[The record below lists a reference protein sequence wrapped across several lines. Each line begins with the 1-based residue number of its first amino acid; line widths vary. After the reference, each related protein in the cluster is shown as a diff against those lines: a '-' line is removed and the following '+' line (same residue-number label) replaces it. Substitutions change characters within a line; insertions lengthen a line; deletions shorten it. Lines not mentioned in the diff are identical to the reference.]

1 MVSRTPSP
9 KAKHFR
15 GSKVTGYRS
24 NQQFEMVHRVGGAK
38 AKAQGVAVGPG
49 VGVPAISR
57 SASSY
62 EDICSS
68 ENEELELNS
77 TTKQE
82 PRICC
87 FGGGEFDNSARASKK
102 IF

>member
-15 GSKVTGYRS
+15 GSKATGYRS
-24 NQQFEMVHRVGGAK
+24 NQQIEIVQRVGGAK
-38 AKAQGVAVGPG
+38 AQVVAVIPG

-77 TTKQE
+77 STKQE